1 MKMYFT
7 YVKESTSFTLKEL
20 KSMKARDKIYKFW
33 KRTFDLVISI
43 GVLFLFSPILLLAL
57 IAVWSQDKKSPIYVA
72 NRVGINN
79 STFKMYKVR
88 SMVVNAEATKVD
100 STSANDLRITK
111 VGKYIRKFKID
122 EVTQLFNVLI
132 GNMSLVG
139 PRPNV
144 RRDVLLYTEQEQK
157 LLTVKPGI
165 TDFASI
171 VFSDEGEILS
181 LHEDP
186 DLAYN
191 QIIRPTKSKLGLH
204 YIQKANFSLDL
215 RLILI
220 TLVVIFSRRTALR
233 FVGELLVKSDAEDQ
247 LIDISSRKSKL
258 VPLPPPGSDEI
269 VTTRNLQHD

>member
-1 MKMYFT
+1 MKTKY
-7 YVKESTSFTLKEL
+7 
-20 KSMKARDKIYKFW
+20 KIYRFC
-33 KRTFDLVISI
+33 KRAFDLVVSLGALI
-43 GVLFLFSPILLLAL
+43 LFSPILILTL
-57 IAVWSQDKKSPIYVA
+57 IAVWSQDRKTPIYVA

-100 STSANDLRITK
+100 STSANDLRITE
-111 VGKYIRKFKID
+111 VGKYIRKFKVD
-122 EVTQLFNVLI
+122 EVSQLFNVLI

-171 VFSDEGEILS
+171 VFSDEGDILANYS
-181 LHEDP
+181 DP
-186 DLAYN
+186 DLTYN
-191 QIIRPTKSKLGLH
+191 QIIRPTKSRLGLH

-215 RLILI
+215 SLIVI
-220 TLVVIFSRRTALR
+220 TFVVIFSRRLALR
-233 FVGELLVKSDAEDQ
+233 FVVYLLVKTQADEQ
-247 LIDISSRKSKL
+247 LVEISSRKTKL
-258 VPLPPPGSDEI
+258 EPLPPPGSNKI
-269 VTTRNLQHD
+269 VESRNLINDSMDF

>member
-1 MKMYFT
+1 MK
-7 YVKESTSFTLKEL
+7 TS
-20 KSMKARDKIYKFW
+20 DKIYRFW
-33 KRTFDLVISI
+33 KRTFDLLISM
-43 GVLFLFSPILLLAL
+43 GVLFLFSLILLLAL
-57 IAVWSQDKKSPIYVA
+57 IAVWSQDRKSPIYIA

-88 SMVVNAEATKVD
+88 SMVINAEATKVD

-122 EVTQLFNVLI
+122 EITQLFNVFI

-181 LHEDP
+181 LHVDP

-215 RLILI
+215 SLILI
-220 TLVVIFSRRTALR
+220 TLVVIFSRRTALK
-233 FVGELLVKSDAEDQ
+233 FVGNLLAKSDAENQ

-258 VPLPPPGSDEI
+258 VPSPPPGSDQI
-269 VTTRNLQHD
+269 VTTRNLQYD

>member
-1 MKMYFT
+1 MS
-7 YVKESTSFTLKEL
+7 VKKSMSFTPKGP
-20 KSMKARDKIYKFW
+20 KSMKNRNKIYKFW
-33 KRTFDLVISI
+33 KRTFDIAISI
-43 GVLFLFSPILLLAL
+43 SILFLFSPILLLAL
-57 IAVWSQDKKSPIYVA
+57 IAVWSQDGKSPIYVA

-100 STSANDLRITK
+100 STSTNDLRITK

-157 LLTVKPGI
+157 LLTIKPGI

-181 LHEDP
+181 TYEDP

-191 QIIRPTKSKLGLH
+191 QIIRPTKSRLGLH
-204 YIQKANFSLDL
+204 YIEKANFYLDL
-215 RLILI
+215 RILLI
-220 TLVVIFSRRTALR
+220 TFVVIFSRKWALR
-233 FVGELLVKSDAEDQ
+233 LLGGLLVKSNAEDN
-247 LIDISSRKSKL
+247 LINISSRNSKL
-258 VPLPPPGSDEI
+258 VPTPPPGSNEI
-269 VTTRNLQHD
+269 VKSRNLPHE

>member
-1 MKMYFT
+1 MK
-7 YVKESTSFTLKEL
+7 TS
-20 KSMKARDKIYKFW
+20 DKIYRFW

-57 IAVWSQDKKSPIYVA
+57 IADWSQDRKSPIYVA

-88 SMVVNAEATKVD
+88 SMIVNAEATKVD

-144 RRDVLLYTEQEQK
+144 TRDVLLYTEQEQK

-171 VFSDEGEILS
+171 VFSDEGHILADYP
-181 LHEDP
+181 DP

-191 QIIRPTKSKLGLH
+191 QLIRPLKSRLGLH
-204 YIQKANFSLDL
+204 YVNVASLFLDFAL
-215 RLILI
+215 LLSTI
-220 TLVVIFSRRTALR
+220 VVIVSRRQALKMISS
-233 FVGELLVKSDAEDQ
+233 LLIKTGAEDA
-247 LIDISSRKSKL
+247 IVVASKRLTPL
-258 VPLPPPGSDEI
+258 VPSPPPGSIHI
-269 VTTRNLQHD
+269 VNNRDR